1 MTGNIIKCKNVS
13 ILHFLRNEIPPFSV
27 IPISPSDMFLT
38 TDVMDFFLQLPPLPL
53 LVTKLSKI
61 MNFIVSFALFPSHK
75 WSSVPGL
82 ARIENMYIFK
92 IGARNKKEC
101 KRISTNPSSLQGKQ
115 LSPHTLWM
123 MGQQNVF
130 QLKGQHY
137 GAWDIIRF
145 YGIKINISTLQLKA

>member
-1 MTGNIIKCKNVS
+1 MQKCFY
-13 ILHFLRNEIPPFSV
+13 ITFSQKWDTSLFSD
-27 IPISPSDMFLT
+27 PISPSHMFLT

-75 WSSVPGL
+75 WSPLPGL
-82 ARIENMYIFK
+82 ARIENMCVFK

-130 QLKGQHY
+130 QLKGQHDV
-137 GAWDIIRF
+137 AWDIIRL
-145 YGIKINISTLQLKA
+145 YGIKINISALPLKA